1 VLRALDVG
9 LLRLLR
15 TRGHAPPAERALRTL
30 ARAGEHG
37 IAWHALAAAGLLLD
51 RERTPVYRRASIV
64 VLAALLANTAV
75 KYAVGRPRPELEDL
89 PPLSPTISSR
99 SYPSAH
105 ASTSFAGAR
114 ALSTVLPRPP
124 LYLLAVAMALSR
136 PYLGV
141 HYPSDVVAGALL
153 GDALARL
160 GAP

>member
-1 VLRALDVG
+1 MLRALDLG

-15 TRGHAPPAERALRTL
+15 TRGHPPSVEATVVAF

-37 IAWHALAAAGLLLD
+37 LLWYALAGIGAALD
-51 RERTPVYRRASIV
+51 RERRPVYLQAARAVFATMIASACIKRVVRRTRPV
-64 VLAALLANTAV
+64 MEGLPALT
-75 KYAVGRPRPELEDL
+75 PT
-89 PPLSPTISSR
+89 LSWH

-114 ALSTVLPRPP
+114 VLAGALPAGVLYGLAST
-124 LYLLAVAMALSR
+124 MALSR

-153 GDALARL
+153 GDAMARMT
-160 GAP
+160 P